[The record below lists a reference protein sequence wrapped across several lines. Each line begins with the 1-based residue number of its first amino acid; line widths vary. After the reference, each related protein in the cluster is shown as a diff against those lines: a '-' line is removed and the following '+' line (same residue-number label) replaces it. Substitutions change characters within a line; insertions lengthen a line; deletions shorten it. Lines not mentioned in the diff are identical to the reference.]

1 MGIIRAGFES
11 LNLVESQDTRV
22 KPEYEV
28 GTLLS

>member
-11 LNLVESQDTRV
+11 LNLVESQDTLG